1 MNLNIFLMTGH
12 GFYVWS
18 SFLLT
23 TLACLFLFLKT
34 RKSLK
39 KLEKEFIKE
48 AKTLTNKEFEDIKKQ
63 KVVKAILLSYSKN

>member
-1 MNLNIFLMTGH
+1 MIIFLKKNQII
-12 GFYVWS
+12 Y
-18 SFLLT
+18 
-23 TLACLFLFLKT
+23 KDD
-34 RKSLK
+34 KINLK